1 MDKLKGRAGKQVY
14 FKLTNYFLD
23 TNILKRCSWT
33 SAKQTQEKAKKVF
46 LDRLRTSWK
55 HCNTT
60 NHHFI
65 RYTCSTPGQQTMSER
80 SHSPKHGGSQVTVL
94 DSQSGRS
101 IHRSILIQSHY
112 WDVVKW
118 RTAASWMC
126 GWKICNSWMRTVYA
140 EVLVHITWTK
150 TWEQCSWHL
159 YEGSFQDKWKKNK

>member
-23 TNILKRCSWT
+23 TKILKRCSWT
-33 SAKQTQEKAKKVF
+33 SAKQTQEKPKKVF

-112 WDVVKW
+112 WDVGEVADGSILNVRLKNLQQLNAYSLRW
-118 RTAASWMC
+118 PKPQSNVLGTCMKGVSRTRLDEKKK
-126 GWKICNSWMRTVYA
+126 KI
-140 EVLVHITWTK
+140 
-150 TWEQCSWHL
+150 
-159 YEGSFQDKWKKNK
+159 